1 MSDIAVSK
9 NGLRGLKVFFGLL
22 VIFLYAPLLVLFVF
36 SFNDDSTIRFP
47 LQGFTTQWYQDFL
60 ANPELTGSLRTSA
73 IIAAI
78 ASTMAVLLGILASL
92 VLVRRRF
99 FGKSGVTAFLLS
111 PLVIP
116 YVVFGI
122 ALLILFK
129 TVDVFLDQWIGV
141 TIGLS
146 IWTVAI
152 GHVVIF
158 LPYAI
163 LVLAPR
169 IERIDERLEEA
180 ARDLGATGLRTFRSI
195 TLPLIVP
202 AVLSSFLISFTFSFD
217 EFAVANFV
225 VGDQVT
231 FPIYLYSQLRFPT
244 LLPQAIAVAVVVFV
258 ASLAIVILAE
268 VGRRF
273 LERRLDVESEGSTLV
288 PGAA

>member
-1 MSDIAVSK
+1 MSDIALSS
-9 NGLRGLKVFFGLL
+9 NGLRILKVFFGLL
-22 VIFLYAPLLVLFVF
+22 VVFLYAPLLVLFVF

-99 FGKSGVTAFLLS
+99 FGKSGATAFLLS

-169 IERIDERLEEA
+169 R
-180 ARDLGATGLRTFRSI
+180 
-195 TLPLIVP
+195 
-202 AVLSSFLISFTFSFD
+202 
-217 EFAVANFV
+217 
-225 VGDQVT
+225 
-231 FPIYLYSQLRFPT
+231 
-244 LLPQAIAVAVVVFV
+244 
-258 ASLAIVILAE
+258 
-268 VGRRF
+268 
-273 LERRLDVESEGSTLV
+273 
-288 PGAA
+288 

>member
-1 MSDIAVSK
+1 MTDIALSK
-9 NGLRGLKVFFGLL
+9 NGLRILKVFFGLL
-22 VIFLYAPLLVLFVF
+22 VVFLYAPLLVLFVF

-47 LQGFTTQWYQDFL
+47 LQGFTTQWYKDFL

-73 IIAAI
+73 IIAFI
-78 ASTMAVLLGILASL
+78 ASTIAVLLGILASL

-244 LLPQAIAVAVVVFV
+244 LLPQAIAVAVVVFI
-258 ASLAIVILAE
+258 ASLVIVLLAE

-273 LERRLDVESEGSTLV
+273 LERKLDVEGESSTLV
-288 PGAA
+288 PDAA

>member
-22 VIFLYAPLLVLFVF
+22 VVFLYAPLLVLFVF

-47 LQGFTTQWYQDFL
+47 LQGFTTQWYRDFL

-78 ASTMAVLLGILASL
+78 ASTIAVLLGILASL

-99 FGKSGVTAFLLS
+99 FGKSGATAFLLS

>member
-22 VIFLYAPLLVLFVF
+22 VVFLYAPLLVLFVF

-99 FGKSGVTAFLLS
+99 FGKSGATAFLLS

-202 AVLSSFLISFTFSFD
+202 A
-217 EFAVANFV
+217 
-225 VGDQVT
+225 GDK
-231 FPIYLYSQLRFPT
+231 
-244 LLPQAIAVAVVVFV
+244 
-258 ASLAIVILAE
+258 
-268 VGRRF
+268 
-273 LERRLDVESEGSTLV
+273 
-288 PGAA
+288 